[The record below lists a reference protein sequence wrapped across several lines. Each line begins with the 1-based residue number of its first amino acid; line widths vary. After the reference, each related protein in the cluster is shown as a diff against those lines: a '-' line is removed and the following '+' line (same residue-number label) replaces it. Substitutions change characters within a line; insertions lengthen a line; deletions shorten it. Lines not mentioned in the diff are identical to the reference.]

1 MSVLAWITF
10 IICAAAV
17 ALHYYSTGNERFL
30 LYAIPG
36 LAMLIVI
43 PFTLAWMSR
52 RSFEQASV
60 NYDSK
65 ARHYRID
72 KIGLEMTGTVLRIS
86 GKVGK
91 ISFKWLNRPH
101 FHINDGTAGIRVI
114 MFTAPA
120 NEISV
125 GDSVEVL
132 GIVMKNIFSRKAPI
146 ISAVSVKKKDT

>member
-10 IICAAAV
+10 ILCAVAV
-17 ALHYYSTGNERFL
+17 ALHYYDTGDQRFL

-52 RSFEQASV
+52 RSFAQASAQ
-60 NYDSK
+60 YDSK
-65 ARHYRID
+65 ARYCRID
-72 KIGLEMTGTVLRIS
+72 RIDTGMAGTVLRTS

-101 FHINDGTAGIRVI
+101 FHINDGTAGIRVV

-120 NEISV
+120 NEIAV
-125 GDSVEVL
+125 GDTVEVL
-132 GIVMKNIFSRKAPI
+132 GIVMKNIFSRRTPV
-146 ISAVSVKKKDT
+146 ISAVSIQKKDT